1 LEASELKRGWLY
13 RLSRNFWDNALPAPP
28 SECILWMRG
37 SGGNGYGEI
46 RKNGRP
52 HPAHRVAWELA
63 NRRSIPKGLY
73 VKHSCDV
80 RLCVNPRHLRL
91 GTHQENMLDMRAKGR
106 SSGPKGENNPWAKLT
121 EENVRVIEDRYRKG
135 GISQRALASKFG
147 VSHNTIGAITR
158 GEAWKK
164 R

>member
-1 LEASELKRGWLY
+1 MEASELKRGWLY

-63 NRRSIPKGLY
+63 NRRSVPKGLY

-91 GTHQENMLDMRAKGR
+91 GTHQ
-106 SSGPKGENNPWAKLT
+106 GENNPWAKLT